1 LHVALNRHEIWY
13 LTLRDEHRL
22 RMLKNKVLKKIFG
35 PKREVTRGWRKLHDE
50 EPHDLYSSPNIK
62 SGRMRSVGQMHV

>member
-1 LHVALNRHEIWY
+1 
-13 LTLRDEHRL
+13 
-22 RMLKNKVLKKIFG
+22 MLKNKVLKEIFG

-62 SGRMRSVGQMHV
+62 SGRMRNVGQMHV